1 MDSFQCDQAEGL
13 RRLLGENRQRIYT
26 CLSAVPRPG
35 KNHVLFNL
43 AASLCRSG
51 SSVMLLDATCSP
63 DGVGH
68 YQPQSHTSATLAQ
81 VARREYAVED
91 VFYRTPQDFDVVC
104 LASQPA
110 EVAGGMP
117 SFRQHLDLSFESA
130 AEEADIV
137 LIDARLDRSGRFPL
151 TAMEENAQVLL
162 VEDTE
167 KSIKEAYALI
177 KRVSAC
183 FGRKPFGVL
192 VSGSD
197 ENRSQAI
204 FRNMSQAAAHYL
216 GIQLYDLGYV
226 PKDEHM
232 AQAASLGRSVVDA
245 FPMAM
250 SSFAFRRIAG
260 MFSDM
265 GASRHGVYE
274 MAGA

>member
-1 MDSFQCDQAEGL
+1 MDSFHCDQAEGL
-13 RRLLGENRQRIYT
+13 RRLLGDHRQRLYT
-26 CLSAVPRPG
+26 CLSAVQHHNN

-91 VFYRTPQDFDVVC
+91 VFYRTPQGFDVVC
-104 LASQPA
+104 LADQA
-110 EVAGGMP
+110 GEVGHMP
-117 SFRQHLDLSFESA
+117 SFRKNLNLSFESA
-130 AEEADIV
+130 AGEADVV
-137 LIDARLDRSGRFPL
+137 LIDACLDRDGGFPL
-151 TAMEENAQVLL
+151 AAMEENAQVLL

-167 KSIKEAYALI
+167 KSIKEAYMLI
-177 KRVSAC
+177 KRVSGR
-183 FGRKPFGVL
+183 FGRMPFGVL
-192 VSGSD
+192 VSGSE

-204 FRNMSQAAAHYL
+204 FRNMAQAAAHYL

-226 PKDEHM
+226 PKDDHM
-232 AQAASLGRSVVDA
+232 AKAASLGRCVVDA
-245 FPMAM
+245 FPMAL